1 MNSTRT
7 YPSPL
12 SSLKSSICFTNVV
25 DGSISRESL
34 SGTPATAAVATVATT
49 AEVLD
54 NEIGV
59 LDNEARHLKLGE
71 LLERCSLYQTDSG
84 HK

>member
-12 SSLKSSICFTNVV
+12 CSLKSSICFTNVV

-34 SGTPATAAVATVATT
+34 SGTPATAAVATT